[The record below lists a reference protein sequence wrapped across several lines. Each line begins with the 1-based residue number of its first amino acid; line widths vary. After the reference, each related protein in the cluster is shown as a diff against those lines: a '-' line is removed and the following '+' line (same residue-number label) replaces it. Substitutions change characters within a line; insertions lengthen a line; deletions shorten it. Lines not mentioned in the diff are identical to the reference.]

1 MNLRPIFFATI
12 ILASCSLEHE
22 VSRVALPGTGL
33 TVVFFEDEKS
43 LYRYR
48 IYPQEKSSD
57 GRVFGHRQGITRDT
71 PLPAP
76 VVSRSGDVAT
86 IYWPGTSLRV
96 RIDVVRAKAVD
107 DSNPSR

>member
-1 MNLRPIFFATI
+1 MNLRRIFFATV

-22 VSRVALPGTGL
+22 VSRVALPDTGL
-33 TVVFFEDEKS
+33 TVVVFEDEKS

-48 IYPQEKSSD
+48 IYPKEKSSD
-57 GRVFGHRQGITRDT
+57 GRIFGQRQEVDRDT

-76 VVSRSGDVAT
+76 VVTRNGNVAT
-86 IYWPGTSLRV
+86 IHWPGTSLWL
-96 RIDVVRAKAVD
+96 RIDVARAETVD